1 VARKNSFIGK
11 EITMVRVS
19 CLGGSGSV
27 TGSSFLIETLAGTK
41 ILVDCGLFQGGRTM
55 EARNRQEW
63 GFDPKQI
70 RTVFLT
76 HAHIDHS
83 GRLPMLVRD
92 GFQGRILTSHPTA
105 ELSKIMLLDAAHI
118 QEMDAEWQTRKNRR
132 QSRSEILPLYTTEDA
147 EACLK
152 HIFPVDSD
160 AIIEVEPGVKARLR
174 DAGHILGS
182 SILELWIQEERESI
196 MKIVFS
202 GDLGK
207 KNQLIVRD
215 PHEIFDSDYLFL
227 ESTYGNRLHRSFE
240 ESKEE
245 LLEAIRYAVSHGEK
259 VIIPAFAVERTQ
271 EILYILAE
279 FHRSGRLP
287 KIPVYLDSP
296 LAIKATEIFRRSREY
311 YDEDARTILRNGSDP
326 FDVPDLRLTPS
337 TRESQAINER
347 SGPAIVIAGNGMATA
362 GRIKHHLKH
371 NLWRPG
377 ASLVIVGFQAEG
389 STGRQIVDGA
399 RVVKIFGEAVSVRAK
414 VFTIGGFS
422 AHADQKDLLEWV
434 GHFES
439 KPKVF
444 MIHGEQTASETLAQ
458 KIRELFHLDVYIPR
472 WKEKLI
478 LKAKEVT
485 REAPIHAEAPG
496 VRDSMLNLV
505 IDIENELAQ
514 LKTKIHS
521 MAKAK
526 VSDEEVD
533 RLRFIKEEIRTV
545 ASDFSQYKK

>member
-1 VARKNSFIGK
+1 MI
-11 EITMVRVS
+11 RVS

-27 TGSSFLIETLAGTK
+27 TGSSFLIESPTGTK

-70 RTVFLT
+70 STLFLT

-83 GRLPMLVRD
+83 GRIPKLVRD
-92 GFQGRILTSHPTA
+92 GFQGRILTSPPTA
-105 ELSKIMLLDAAHI
+105 ELSKIMLLDSAHI
-118 QEMDAEWQTRKNRR
+118 QEMDAEWQTRKNKR

-147 EACLK
+147 EASLK
-152 HIFPVDSD
+152 RIFPVERDEM
-160 AIIEVEPGVKARLR
+160 IEVEPGVKARLR
-174 DAGHILGS
+174 NAGHILGS
-182 SILELWIQEERESI
+182 SILELWIQEDRGSM

-207 KNQLIVRD
+207 KNQLIVSD
-215 PHEIFDSDYLFL
+215 PQEVFDADYLFL

-245 LLEAIRYAVSHGEK
+245 LLEAIGYAVSNGEK

-271 EILYILAE
+271 EILYILSE

-287 KIPVYLDSP
+287 TIPVYIDSP
-296 LAIKATEIFRRSREY
+296 LAIKATEIFRRNRKY
-311 YDEDARTILRNGSDP
+311 YDEEAKAILDNGSDP
-326 FDVPDLRLTPS
+326 FDLPHLHLTQS

-347 SGPAIVIAGNGMATA
+347 PGPAIVIAGNGMATA

-377 ASLVIVGFQAEG
+377 ASLVIVGFQAAG
-389 STGRQIVDGA
+389 STGRKIVDGA
-399 RVVKIFGEAVSVRAK
+399 KAVKIFGEHVSVRAK

-434 GHFES
+434 SHFES
-439 KPKVF
+439 RPKVF
-444 MIHGEQTASETLAQ
+444 IIHGEPTASEILAQ
-458 KIRELFHLDVYIPR
+458 KIRERFHLDVYIPR
-472 WKEKLI
+472 WKERLI
-478 LKAKEVT
+478 LRAREVT
-485 REAPIHAEAPG
+485 REAPVQVEAPDL
-496 VRDSMLNLV
+496 RDSVLNLV
-505 IDIENELAQ
+505 IDLEKELARLRKEVRSNEQ
-514 LKTKIHS
+514 GR
-521 MAKAK
+521 
-526 VSDEEVD
+526 VNEEELD
-533 RLRFIKEEIRTV
+533 RLRFIREEIKAV
-545 ASDFSQYKK
+545 ISEIGNSDH

>member
-1 VARKNSFIGK
+1 
-11 EITMVRVS
+11 MVRVT
-19 CLGGSGSV
+19 CLGGTGSV
-27 TGSSFLIETLAGTK
+27 TGSSFLIETPTGMK

-70 RTVFLT
+70 RTLFLT

-83 GRLPMLVRD
+83 GRIPRLVKD
-92 GFQGRILTSHPTA
+92 GFRGRILTSTPTA
-105 ELSKIMLLDAAHI
+105 ELSRIMLLDAAHI
-118 QEMDAEWQTRKNRR
+118 QEMEAEWQTRKNRR
-132 QSRSEILPLYTTEDA
+132 QSRNEIVPLYTTEDA
-147 EACLK
+147 EASLK
-152 HIFPVDSD
+152 RIVPVEPDE
-160 AIIEVEPGVKARLR
+160 IIDVEPGVKARIR
-174 DAGHILGS
+174 NAGHILGS
-182 SILELWIQEERESI
+182 SILELWIEEDPGSI

-240 ESKEE
+240 DSKEE
-245 LLEAIRYAVSHGEK
+245 LLEAIRYAVSHEEK

-287 KIPVYLDSP
+287 EIPVYIDSP
-296 LAIKATEIFRRSREY
+296 LAIKATEIFRKNKEY
-311 YDEDARTILRNGSDP
+311 YDEEAKTILSNSGDP
-326 FDVPDLRLTPS
+326 FELPHLHLTQS

-347 SGPAIVIAGNGMATA
+347 TGPAIVIAGNGMATA

-377 ASLVIVGFQAEG
+377 ASLVIVGFQAVG
-389 STGRQIVDGA
+389 STGRKIVDGA
-399 RVVKIFGEAVSVRAK
+399 KAVKIFGENVSVNAK

-422 AHADQKDLLEWV
+422 AHADQKDLLDWV
-434 GHFES
+434 SHFES
-439 KPKVF
+439 RPKVF
-444 MIHGEQTASETLAQ
+444 IIHGEHTASEVLAQ

-472 WKEKLI
+472 WKERLV
-478 LKAKEVT
+478 LKAREVT
-485 REAPIHAEAPG
+485 REAPVQVEAPDL
-496 VRDSMLNLV
+496 RDSMLNLV
-505 IDIENELAQ
+505 VDLENELTRLRKEVRSGSQ
-514 LKTKIHS
+514 GR
-521 MAKAK
+521 
-526 VSDEEVD
+526 VNEEDLD
-533 RLRFIKEEIRTV
+533 RLRFIREEIQAV
-545 ASDFSQYKK
+545 ISGIGNSDH

>member
-1 VARKNSFIGK
+1 
-11 EITMVRVS
+11 MVRVS

-27 TGSSFLIETLAGTK
+27 TGSCFLIETPTGTK

-63 GFDPKQI
+63 GFDPRQI

-118 QEMDAEWQTRKNRR
+118 QEMDAEWQTRRNRR
-132 QSRSEILPLYTTEDA
+132 QSRNEILPLYTTEDA
-147 EACLK
+147 EASLK
-152 HIFPVDSD
+152 HIFPVKSD
-160 AIIEVEPGVKARLR
+160 AVIDVEPGVKARLR

-182 SILELWIQEERESI
+182 SILEIWIQENRESM

-245 LLEAIRYAVSHGEK
+245 LLEAIRYAVSNGEK

-279 FHRSGRLP
+279 FHRNGLLP

-296 LAIKATEIFRRSREY
+296 LAIKATEIFRKSREY
-311 YDEDARTILRNGSDP
+311 YDEDAKTILKNGNDP
-326 FDVPDLRLTPS
+326 FDVPDLHLTQS

-347 SGPAIVIAGNGMATA
+347 SGSAVVIAGNGMATA

-389 STGRQIVDGA
+389 STGRRIVDGA
-399 RVVKIFGEAVSVRAK
+399 RVVKIFGEPVSVRAK

-434 GHFES
+434 SHFES
-439 KPKVF
+439 RPKIF
-444 MIHGEQTASETLAQ
+444 TIHGEQTASETLAER
-458 KIRELFHLDVYIPR
+458 IRERFHLDVYIPK
-472 WKEKLI
+472 WKERLI
-478 LKAKEVT
+478 LKAREVT
-485 REAPIHAEAPG
+485 REIPVQVEAPD
-496 VRDSMLNLV
+496 VRESMLNLV
-505 IDIENELAQ
+505 TDLENELAQ
-514 LKTKIHS
+514 LKEQIHTT
-521 MAKAK
+521 AKAK

-545 ASDFSQYKK
+545 ASEYANSGSGKM